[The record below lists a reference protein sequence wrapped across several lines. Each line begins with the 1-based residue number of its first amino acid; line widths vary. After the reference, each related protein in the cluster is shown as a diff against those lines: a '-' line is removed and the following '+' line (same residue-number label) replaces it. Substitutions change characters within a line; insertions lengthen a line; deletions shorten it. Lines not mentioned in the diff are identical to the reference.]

1 MALNNT
7 ERRRI
12 LLATTLTVL
21 ALPALWWAN
30 QSEGASAPNVATVGV
45 EVGVE
50 DGSAPTTGH
59 SSASVPNELGETSPV
74 FLDGP
79 SGEAGFGAAEV
90 AVPAPPRRGSVT
102 ASATYSSAVYSASQ
116 CIVTGVAHGSTI
128 TVVNLDNNRSTTC
141 VTILAPTGS
150 SGEVVLNTRAFSE
163 LADLTDA
170 PIPVEIRL

>member
-1 MALNNT
+1 M
-7 ERRRI
+7 
-12 LLATTLTVL
+12 L

-59 SSASVPNELGETSPV
+59 SSASVPDELGETSPV

-79 SGEAGFGAAEV
+79 AGEAGFGVAEV

>member
-1 MALNNT
+1 MTLNNT

-45 EVGVE
+45 EVGVSATPADE
-50 DGSAPTTGH
+50 PLVPLADSLGESAP
-59 SSASVPNELGETSPV
+59 VY
-74 FLDGP
+74 LDGP
-79 SGEAGFGAAEV
+79 SAEAGFGVAEI
-90 AVPAPPRRGSVT
+90 AVPARPRHESFT
-102 ASATYSSAVYSASQ
+102 ASATYSSSVWSTSA
-116 CIVTGVAHGSTI
+116 CLVTGVAHGSEI

-141 VTILAPTGS
+141 VTVLAPTGS
-150 SGEVVLNTRAFSE
+150 GAKVVLNTSAFSG

>member
-1 MALNNT
+1 VALNNT

-12 LLATTLTVL
+12 LLAATLTVL

-45 EVGVE
+45 EVGVD
-50 DGSAPTTGH
+50 DGSATTTGH
-59 SSASVPNELGETSPV
+59 SSASVSDGLGETSPV

-79 SGEAGFGAAEV
+79 SGATGFGAAEV
-90 AVPAPPRRGSVT
+90 AVPAPPRQGSIT
-102 ASATYSSAVYSASQ
+102 ASATYSSAVSSTSV
-116 CIVTGVAHGSTI
+116 CIVTGVAHGSKI

-141 VTILAPTGS
+141 VTVLAPTGS
-150 SGEVVLNTRAFSE
+150 SGEVVLNTRAFAG

>member
-30 QSEGASAPNVATVGV
+30 QSEGSSAPNVATVGV

-50 DGSAPTTGH
+50 DGPAPTTGH
-59 SSASVPNELGETSPV
+59 SSASVPDELGETSPV

-79 SGEAGFGAAEV
+79 SGGAGFGAAEV
-90 AVPAPPRRGSVT
+90 AVPAPPQRGSVT
-102 ASATYSSAVYSASQ
+102 ASATYSSAVYSANQ
-116 CIVTGVAHGSTI
+116 CIVTGVAHGSTV

-141 VTILAPTGS
+141 VTILAPTGP